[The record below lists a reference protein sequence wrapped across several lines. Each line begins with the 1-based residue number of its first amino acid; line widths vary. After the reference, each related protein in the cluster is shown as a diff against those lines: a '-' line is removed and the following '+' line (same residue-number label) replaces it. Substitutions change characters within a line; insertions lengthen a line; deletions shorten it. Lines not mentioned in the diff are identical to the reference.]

1 MVTKDQAVL
10 RQLVAAVSLYAGAAD
25 PLAIYALASGP
36 FAILKDISQTRYAQ
50 VAAERDRLI
59 QEGRVDDL
67 LRASASRPAR
77 ESYSNVM
84 LDVAMLQSQLDYPS
98 PRAFWTAFNATFNFL
113 KHADEGRG
121 GEREMLANDIK
132 LTEAEP
138 LLLVCVIAYGELGFP
153 GHPALSLYHDHCFA
167 QRGLFDRCDSHRFH
181 LGYDKLPFHDRLEA
195 LRRALDL
202 IGQGT
207 AVAVVG

>member
-1 MVTKDQAVL
+1 MVTKDEAVL
-10 RQLVAAVSLYAGAAD
+10 RQLVAAVTLYAGAAD

-36 FAILKDISQTRYAQ
+36 FAILKDISKTRYAR

-59 QEGRVDDL
+59 AEGRVEEL

-77 ESYSNVM
+77 ESYSSVM
-84 LDVAMLQSQLDYPS
+84 LDVAALQSQLNYPS
-98 PRAFWTAFNATFNFL
+98 TKAFWNAFNATFNFL

-121 GEREMLANDIK
+121 GEGERLANDIE
-132 LTEAEP
+132 LPEAET
-138 LLLVCVIAYGELGFP
+138 LLLVCVIAHGELGFAS
-153 GHPALSLYHDHCFA
+153 HPALSLYHDHCFA

-181 LGYDKLPFHDRLEA
+181 LGYDKLSFHERLEA

-202 IGQGT
+202 FGQG
-207 AVAVVG
+207 APVAVVG